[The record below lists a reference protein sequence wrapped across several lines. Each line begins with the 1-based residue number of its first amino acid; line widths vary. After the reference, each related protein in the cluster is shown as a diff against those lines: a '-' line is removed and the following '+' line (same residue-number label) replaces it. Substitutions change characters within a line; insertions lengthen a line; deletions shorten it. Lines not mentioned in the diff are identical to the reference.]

1 MAGSILV
8 PLALHLSYVSC
19 LTGFGSEGAVSLDVP
34 RLVPPRRVLVADDSA
49 LVRDIL
55 TRRAVHLGFEVVPCD
70 SVLATRKVDAAGL
83 ACAML
88 DLDLG
93 DGRGTDVAA
102 ELRASRPGLPIAF
115 FSSGTPEQ
123 TAAARAFGP
132 VFLKPDDLE
141 DAIAWLAALRDETR

>member
-1 MAGSILV
+1 MHTGHGGWHPSTAAARLGV
-8 PLALHLSYVSC
+8 CFDV
-19 LTGFGSEGAVSLDVP
+19 TGFGSEGAVSLV
-34 RLVPPRRVLVADDSA
+34 VPPRRVLIADDSA

-70 SVLATRKVDAAGL
+70 SVLATRTVDAAGL
-83 ACAML
+83 ASALL

-102 ELRASRPGLPIAF
+102 QLRAARPGLPIAF
-115 FSSGTPEQ
+115 FSSGTAEQ

-132 VFLKPDDLE
+132 VFLKPDELD
-141 DAIAWLAALRDETR
+141 DAIAWLAALAR